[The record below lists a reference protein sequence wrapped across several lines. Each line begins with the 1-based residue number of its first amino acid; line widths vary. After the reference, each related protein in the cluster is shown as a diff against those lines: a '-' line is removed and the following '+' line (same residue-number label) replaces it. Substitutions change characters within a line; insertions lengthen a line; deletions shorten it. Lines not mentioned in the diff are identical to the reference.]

1 MKRNLKIVFI
11 VITLIVLVYCSNQM
25 IQKPLWGYLPLPF
38 FLSIYALLILI
49 FEPYFIGNKDRK
61 KLFILSIIGAIIL
74 SLGFPPLFT
83 APLVLLGFIPF
94 LLIEDFVSNKNTVIR
109 KFELF
114 KFTFTGFILW
124 NILTTFWV
132 SNSALA
138 AGFVAIALNALFMC
152 VPFVLF
158 HVVKVK
164 TGTIAGYLS
173 FIVFWISYEYLHHHW
188 ELSWPWLTLG
198 NSLAQ
203 YPKMVQW
210 YEYTGT
216 TGGTLWILLSNF
228 MLYFSFKSWLNNKK
242 YAIVASISWV
252 LLIAFPI
259 IISINIYNNYQA
271 KGIAQTVEIVQPNFE
286 PHYEK
291 FEVPEKVQLT
301 RFINLSKSMLDSTVD
316 YLVFP
321 ETSFE
326 SINASSIQSDRNIL
340 WLERMVNEYPKL
352 KLVTGTDTYK
362 VYEDAEPKPNTVR
375 EKDLVNGDVIY
386 YDNHNSAIQI
396 SSGSDSIP
404 LYLKSK
410 FVPGAEIFP
419 YNHLLFFLK
428 PLVDKLGGSTAGLT
442 AQKERSVFSS
452 GTFSVAPII
461 CYESIYSEYCTE
473 YVKKGANAL
482 FILTNDG
489 WWDDTPGYRQHLKL
503 GALRAIETRRSI
515 ARSANSG
522 CSAFINQ
529 LGEIE
534 QPTHYGV
541 QAVIK
546 QKMLFNDEIT
556 FYVKHGDIISK
567 IALAITLLM
576 FCFLLY
582 AYRKS
587 FGFSKHVD
595 HH

>member
-1 MKRNLKIVFI
+1 MKRNLKILFI
-11 VITLIVLVYCSNQM
+11 AISLIVLVYCSNQM

-38 FLSIYALLILI
+38 FLSIFSLFILI
-49 FEPYFIGNKDRK
+49 FEPYFTGNKDRK
-61 KLFILSIIGAIIL
+61 KLFILSIVGAVIL

-83 APLVLLGFIPF
+83 APLILVGFIPF

-109 KFELF
+109 KCELF
-114 KFTFTGFILW
+114 KYTFTGFILW
-124 NILTTFWV
+124 NILVTFWV

-164 TGTIAGYLS
+164 TGKIAGYLS

-228 MLYFSFKSWLNNKK
+228 LLYFSFKSWLNNKK
-242 YAIVASISWV
+242 YAIVASISWA

-259 IISINIYNNYQA
+259 IISINIYSNYQP

-352 KLVTGTDTYK
+352 KLVTGTSTYK
-362 VYEDAEPKPNTVR
+362 VYEDSEPKPKTVR

-442 AQKERSVFSS
+442 AQKERSVFGS

-473 YVKKGANAL
+473 YIKKGANAL

-534 QPTHYGV
+534 QPTQYGV

-567 IALAITLLM
+567 IALAITLLI

-587 FGFSKHVD
+587 FVFSKHVD

>member
-94 LLIEDFVSNKNTVIR
+94 LLIEDLVSNKNTVIR

-228 MLYFSFKSWLNNKK
+228 MLYFSFK
-242 YAIVASISWV
+242 
-252 LLIAFPI
+252 
-259 IISINIYNNYQA
+259 
-271 KGIAQTVEIVQPNFE
+271 
-286 PHYEK
+286 
-291 FEVPEKVQLT
+291 
-301 RFINLSKSMLDSTVD
+301 
-316 YLVFP
+316 
-321 ETSFE
+321 
-326 SINASSIQSDRNIL
+326 
-340 WLERMVNEYPKL
+340 
-352 KLVTGTDTYK
+352 
-362 VYEDAEPKPNTVR
+362 
-375 EKDLVNGDVIY
+375 
-386 YDNHNSAIQI
+386 
-396 SSGSDSIP
+396 
-404 LYLKSK
+404 
-410 FVPGAEIFP
+410 
-419 YNHLLFFLK
+419 
-428 PLVDKLGGSTAGLT
+428 
-442 AQKERSVFSS
+442 
-452 GTFSVAPII
+452 
-461 CYESIYSEYCTE
+461 
-473 YVKKGANAL
+473 
-482 FILTNDG
+482 
-489 WWDDTPGYRQHLKL
+489 
-503 GALRAIETRRSI
+503 
-515 ARSANSG
+515 
-522 CSAFINQ
+522 
-529 LGEIE
+529 
-534 QPTHYGV
+534 
-541 QAVIK
+541 
-546 QKMLFNDEIT
+546 
-556 FYVKHGDIISK
+556 
-567 IALAITLLM
+567 
-576 FCFLLY
+576 
-582 AYRKS
+582 
-587 FGFSKHVD
+587 
-595 HH
+595 